1 MRERTTRDRWEQP
14 VRELHPAD
22 FDDIARGSGILGT
35 GGGGDPYIGRLLAEA
50 ATTRHGPVTLVTVDE
65 VPDDAVIVPVA
76 MLGAPTVSQE
86 KLPNG
91 TETLATLR
99 ALERATGV
107 AATHLVPIEIGGM
120 NSLIPLA
127 LAAETGLPVVDGDAM
142 GRAFPEAQMVL
153 PTLVGIPTTPMA
165 VADDKGNTLVLD
177 AASALWAERIARAV
191 CIVTGC
197 SVFTADTVM
206 SGAQLADGLVAGTI
220 TLAER
225 LGAAVRTAR
234 AAHAD
239 PVAAVADM
247 VGGVRLITGKVVDV
261 HRATAGGFARGGAT
275 IAGTIDGADAE
286 LHLSFQNEYL
296 LAERAGEVVATTP
309 DLICV
314 LETDTGE
321 PVITETMRYGNR
333 VTALGIPGDPR
344 WTTPAGLEL
353 VGPRYFGYDC
363 DYRPLPTAPV

>member
-1 MRERTTRDRWEQP
+1 

-22 FDDIARGSGILGT
+22 FDDIARGAGILGA

-65 VPDDAVIVPVA
+65 VPPDAVVVPVA

-99 ALERATGV
+99 ALERATGT

-153 PTLVGIPTTPMA
+153 PTLVGIPTCPMA

-177 AASALWAERIARAV
+177 AASALWSERIARAV

-206 SGAQLADGLVAGTI
+206 SGEQLADGLVAGTI

-234 AAHAD
+234 AEHTD
-239 PVAAVADM
+239 PVSAVAEM
-247 VGGVRLITGKVVDV
+247 VGGVRLVSGKVVDV
-261 HRATAGGFARGGAT
+261 HRTTAGGFVRGGAT
-275 IAGTIDGADAE
+275 ITGSVTDPTADAD
-286 LHLSFQNEYL
+286 LRLSFQNEYL

-321 PVITETMRYGNR
+321 PVTTETMRYGNR
-333 VTALGIPGDPR
+333 VTVLGMAGDPR

-363 DYRPLPTAPV
+363 DYRPLPTAAV